1 MQYCERDTF
10 MFKFDLKSGYFHLD
24 ICPQQ
29 HTYLGFMWKSKFDCF
44 TVLVFG
50 ISTVPYILSKCL
62 RPMVKYWRENFVKV
76 VLYLDD
82 DFGMNTD
89 EEQFIKDSNFVR

>member
-1 MQYCERDTF
+1 
-10 MFKFDLKSGYFHLD
+10 
-24 ICPQQ
+24 
-29 HTYLGFMWKSKFDCF
+29 MWKGKFDCF

-50 ISTVPYILSKCL
+50 ISTDPYIFSKCL
-62 RPMVKYWRENFVKV
+62 RPMVKYWREHFVKI

-89 EEQFIKDSNFVR
+89 EEQCIKDSNFVR